1 MGNMICSINSETDF
15 PPLNQPTRLYN
26 YKEDRITEED
36 TSFNSEEDSDS
47 SNETIFVNISFQEA
61 LTRERAHNRRKN
73 DILNLV
79 TLRKEELD
87 SRYQTPS
94 KKVSDEDSGWW
105 KITGKNVVPENKKSE
120 KNPKIYVLK
129 KKT

>member
-1 MGNMICSINSETDF
+1 MGNMICSIDSKTDF
-15 PPLNQPTRLYN
+15 PPLNQITRSTRLDN
-26 YKEDRITEED
+26 YKEDRSTEED
-36 TSFNSEEDSDS
+36 TSFNSDEDSDS
-47 SNETIFVNISFQEA
+47 SGDTYFINISFQEA

-79 TLRKEELD
+79 TLRKEDTD

-120 KNPKIYVLK
+120 KN
-129 KKT
+129 